1 MMRRALLLCLLWL
14 LVAAPPARGAAVV
27 DMLGR
32 SVPISA
38 GPLRV
43 VSLAPSLTEIVFALG
58 RGDWLVGVTD
68 FCDYPPEARSKPK
81 IGGSMTPDLERVVG
95 LRPDLVLATAEGNP
109 RDTVAQLTRLRIPVF
124 AVKPDGYAGVLASLE
139 AVGRAVQAEAAA
151 TTLVRDIQRR
161 MAAVANAVADRPH
174 PRVLYLVWTDPLI
187 AAGPLTYIHDLIE
200 MAGGANVVR
209 ERSVPYPRLGW
220 EEIVRAAPEVILV
233 ASHREGSDHRPVGQ
247 AWKEWQSV
255 PAVRTGRVLAV
266 PGDTIHRPGP
276 RVVEGVERLARAIHP
291 EAFARAGD
299 Q

>member
-1 MMRRALLLCLLWL
+1 MRRALLLCLLWL